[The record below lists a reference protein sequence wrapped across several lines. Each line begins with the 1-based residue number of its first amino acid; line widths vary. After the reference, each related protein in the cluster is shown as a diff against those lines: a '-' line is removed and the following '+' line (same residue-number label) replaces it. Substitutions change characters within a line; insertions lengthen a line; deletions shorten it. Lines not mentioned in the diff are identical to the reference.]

1 MENKELIKTTIVYL
15 TFLLAFALLRLAILL
30 TLELL
35 RFNQVVLLLEDT
47 QSPVELSFN
56 LICNPRK
63 P

>member
-47 QSPVELSFN
+47 VS
-56 LICNPRK
+56 C
-63 P
+63 